1 MIGGGDIKNSLTL
14 DASQFDSAIE
24 QSTKKAN
31 ALEKE
36 LDNLSKQSTK
46 LDSKLADTKQGMV
59 ELNRRFSDAEKTIG
73 TTSKTFTDAQKKVGE
88 TTQNVDLLSR
98 KLEKL
103 TGTATQQKSAINS
116 LKQITDHYGNTI
128 DGLNP
133 VLDRVRKTEERLGKS
148 RIKHAGEGSEKE
160 KTRWLER
167 RRILAEEEQA
177 NQQSLKSREQLY
189 KQYEALER
197 KLETVKR
204 NATTQ
209 ANKYSTATTERGLAA
224 YSNHTKKANAAEDQ
238 LATLRQTK
246 IAIEQS
252 VSMLKERNKELK
264 NAIKITDDGLRLE
277 REERDVLKE
286 QNSLAKKRN
295 ETERE
300 RIRTVKDIEKAER
313 DLASLK
319 DRESKHQIANSKQE
333 QRAAEQKVKAEER
346 EINRLERVKE
356 RNHQTELARRRR
368 EAAETNRL
376 NAEAAAAVTTVGA
389 GAATVAGVHEA
400 ASYQDVE
407 DRVRMLNLS
416 PEEFNRFKDKS
427 WDLASTEKYLSRT
440 AAMQTRLDALTAIG
454 YNKEPTIDKTISS
467 ASRNAYLMRS
477 LGYENGT
484 HSDVVK
490 NLYGF
495 AEARQVMD
503 DPDEVNKSFDI
514 ARRMAVA
521 SGGKIKMADIE
532 TVARNIGDLRQTM
545 SSEGWIKLAAVME
558 QFKTAGGG
566 NGGGGG
572 VSSVGTIFKMMS
584 LYASGKPVTNTAAL
598 NLLGADVMNDA
609 FADGTSQQFQNSREI
624 QGAMMKAV
632 KTAGFKDVKEMSKDP
647 IKFFSGL
654 RGQLLDYMM
663 QDAQF
668 KKFFGNVPKHSYNA
682 EGRMVGA
689 NGQVVNQ
696 REQDDT
702 ENAAFKRFFA
712 QSGMS
717 NKTIDGML
725 LTMNRSFVERSNHA
739 AQTAMGS
746 QGELEAMQNLTENW
760 NANID
765 ILKASLADFAVTFEP
780 LLAKLAEVPKFFA
793 SIIRSFSE
801 FGKDNPTL
809 ATISLLTVGFGLLKV
824 SAMATITPIRMLL
837 GAVGLMSK
845 SGSGVVNSL
854 KNTVVAM
861 GAAKTATNSTKDSI
875 GKAASEFTSFGMAAE
890 KSAERANTGVKGFAG
905 KLSGHLGSVK
915 VFAGGALRLLGS
927 LVNWAGWLLLAGQ
940 FGWAIG
946 KWIGSLKVGGTEI
959 NSHIQNIVNDI
970 VSNWDLM
977 INSLKGAWLS
987 FKEFFTGQQLEARAE
1002 IQETRRQ
1009 IQDQQNRL
1017 HIVTEG
1023 EKQDK
1028 VNKASEEV
1036 TKRYANLFKN
1046 AKVGD
1051 TVKGVKVTD
1060 SVKNWAG
1067 AYEYS
1072 QSGARYGHTNVQA
1085 PRMPYE
1091 VKVQYDKAVGH
1102 LKKNYGLTSDEPK
1115 KTGAPSAK
1123 DTHDSATPLGFMP
1136 GTGNHDISSPTLAT
1150 KPKRE
1155 KGAGGFNREFES
1167 KVMGINE
1174 GLLAKI
1180 AELNVLDDSI
1190 LEKGAPDYGKLAKL
1204 SFVKEWMQGNFD
1216 DGRDPKNR
1224 PFANR
1229 GYQKGRTWKQE
1240 DIDWNAVDPKT
1251 GISADQIVKN
1261 MAQVRQ
1267 LEDMHKSVQFA
1278 VSKSANANENFKD
1291 SLEDATNDID
1301 NQSDALAALR
1311 REYARFEAKNPFA
1324 YSDPNY
1330 VANKNSSIALQTGSD
1345 YLGYA
1350 KKAKNSN
1357 SEDSTAFIDNEYAR
1371 NQQTVNK
1378 KFNDLIKPYKLIQS
1392 QLDEQIASLEA
1403 VQQRTQEQEDL
1414 YASLLQTRKN
1424 FEEEFTEF
1432 YRNQEEKRRR
1442 ELMST
1447 YDQAMIKWRD
1457 YETTYRQTISDLG
1470 VELSDGIFNK
1480 FLKGDDVSLNG
1491 ILSDS
1496 ASKISQGAFRYVWQ
1510 GMSKNALGDGAGTD
1524 IYSMGKSLF
1533 KGEAV
1538 DESGFVGKWLNK
1550 MRGLTGI
1557 ASSGSSADSAEA
1569 SNTVAVN
1576 ANTTAIQNLTAALG
1590 GQTVSSAIGGV
1601 ASAVDG
1607 GELTNFASA
1616 VLGPENVGA
1625 VDYVNGSGGFLDQL
1639 AGGFEG
1645 GAGMD
1650 PNLPSFMNG
1659 GLMDKGVGGSLEGA
1673 DGGMFGGMF
1682 AQIKSGFTDLF
1693 GQGESGGIF
1702 STIKSGFSS
1711 LFSDGGGLMNSI
1723 GGAFSSL
1730 FGGGAGGGGIF
1741 SSLASAIGGLFSGGG
1756 GGGAGGGMGGAGGW
1770 IGTAVSIASSFFA
1783 NGGAFGSGTHAFAN
1797 GGAFT
1802 NGIYDSPTYF
1812 KFANGGSFS
1821 NGVMGEA
1828 GPEAVMPLQRDSS
1841 GRLGVAMNGG
1851 VPAGGGTVVSI
1862 NIEVNNNGDTTTE
1875 NSTGGDNETN
1885 WKDLSNRVKSLV
1897 QEEIVK
1903 QKRPGGMLRST
1914 NQ

>member
-1 MIGGGDIKNSLTL
+1 MIGGGEVKNSLTL

-24 QSTKKAN
+24 QATKKAI

-36 LDNLSKQSTK
+36 LDNLGKQSTK

-59 ELNRRFSDAEKTIG
+59 ELNRRFSDAEKTLG

-88 TTQNVDLLSR
+88 TTKNVDLLSR

-103 TGTATQQKSAINS
+103 TGAATQQKSAIIS
-116 LKQITDHYGNTI
+116 LKELTDHYGNTI

-148 RIKHAGEGSEKE
+148 RIKHAGEGAEKE

-204 NATTQ
+204 NATSQ
-209 ANKYSTATTERGLAA
+209 ANKFATATTERGLAA
-224 YSNHTKKANAAEDQ
+224 YKNHSGKANAAEEQ
-238 LATLRQTK
+238 LTTLRQTK
-246 IAIEQS
+246 LAIEQS
-252 VSMLKERNKELK
+252 VSMLRERNKELK

-277 REERDVLKE
+277 RQERDVLKE
-286 QNSLAKKRN
+286 QNDLAKKRN
-295 ETERE
+295 DTERE
-300 RIRTVKDIEKAER
+300 RIRTIKDIEKAER
-313 DLASLK
+313 GLAALK
-319 DRESKHQIANSKQE
+319 DRESKQQIANSKQE
-333 QRAAEQKVKAEER
+333 QRAAELKIKAEER
-346 EINRLERVKE
+346 DLNRLERLKE
-356 RNHQTELARRRR
+356 RNHQAELARRRR
-368 EAAETNRL
+368 EAAEINRA
-376 NAEAAAAVTTVGA
+376 NAEAAAAVTAVGA

-416 PEEFNRFKDKS
+416 PEEFNRFKEKS

-467 ASRNAYLMRS
+467 ASRNAYLLRS

-503 DPDEVNKSFDI
+503 DPNEVNKSFDI

-545 SSEGWIKLAAVME
+545 SSEGWIRLAAVME

-584 LYASGKPVTNTAAL
+584 LYASGKPITNTAAL

-647 IKFFSGL
+647 IKFFAGL

-668 KKFFGNVPKHSYNA
+668 KKFFGANTPKHSYNA
-682 EGRMVGA
+682 EGRMIGA
-689 NGQVVNQ
+689 NGQLVDQ
-696 REQDDT
+696 RTQDDI

-739 AQTAMGS
+739 AETAMGS

-760 NANID
+760 NANMD

-780 LLAKLAEVPKFFA
+780 LLAKLAEVPKFLA

-809 ATISLLTVGFGLLKV
+809 ATLSLMTVGFGLLKV
-824 SAMATITPIRMLL
+824 TAMATLSPIRMLL
-837 GAVGLMSK
+837 GVLGLMPK
-845 SGSGVVNSL
+845 SLENIVSSM
-854 KNTVVAM
+854 KNLGTAS
-861 GAAKTATNSTKDSI
+861 GAAKTSINATKDTV
-875 GKAASEFTSFGMAAE
+875 GKAASEFASFGTTAE
-890 KSAERANTGVKGFAG
+890 KSAERANAGVKGFTG

-915 VFAGGALRLLGS
+915 VFAEGALRLLGS
-927 LVNWAGWLLLAGQ
+927 LVNWAGWLILAGQ

-959 NSHIQNIVNDI
+959 NTHIQNIVNDI

-987 FKEFFTGQQLEARAE
+987 FKEFFTGEQLQARAE

-1009 IQDQQNRL
+1009 IKEQQERL
-1017 HIVTEG
+1017 HVVTEG
-1023 EKQDK
+1023 EKQEK
-1028 VNKASEEV
+1028 VNNISTEV
-1036 TKRYANLFKN
+1036 TKRYANLLKG

-1060 SVKNWAG
+1060 SVKNWAN

-1072 QSGARYGHTNVQA
+1072 QSGARYGHTDVKA

-1091 VKVQYDKAVGH
+1091 VKVQYDKAMGH
-1102 LKKNYGLTSDEPK
+1102 VKKNYGLTSDEQK
-1115 KTGAPSAK
+1115 KTSATTDK
-1123 DTHDSATPLGFMP
+1123 DNHTSATPAGFMP

-1150 KPKRE
+1150 KPKKDR
-1155 KGAGGFNREFES
+1155 GSGGSTRDFES
-1167 KVMGINE
+1167 KVMGVNE

-1180 AELNVLDDSI
+1180 AELNVLDDSV
-1190 LEKGAPDYGKLAKL
+1190 LEKGAPDYYKLAKL
-1204 SFVKEWMQGNFD
+1204 SFIKEWMQGNFD
-1216 DGRDPKNR
+1216 DGRNPKNR

-1229 GYQKGRTWKQE
+1229 SYQKGRVWKQE

-1251 GISADQIVKN
+1251 GISVEQILKN

-1311 REYARFEAKNPFA
+1311 REFARFEAKNPFA
-1324 YSDPNY
+1324 YGDPNY
-1330 VANKNSSIALQTGSD
+1330 VSNKNASIAMQTASD

-1357 SEDSTAFIDNEYAR
+1357 SEDSSVFVDNEYAR
-1371 NQQTVNK
+1371 NQQAVNK
-1378 KFNDLIKPYKLIQS
+1378 KYDDLIKPYKLIQS
-1392 QLDEQIASLEA
+1392 QLDEQIASLDA

-1414 YASLLQTRKN
+1414 YAKLLQTRKD
-1424 FEEEFTEF
+1424 FEEEFSEF
-1432 YRNQEEKRRR
+1432 YRIQEEKRRR

-1470 VELSDGIFNK
+1470 VEMSDGIFNK
-1480 FLKGDDVSLNG
+1480 FLKGDDVSLSG
-1491 ILSDS
+1491 ILSES

-1510 GMSKNALGDGAGTD
+1510 DMSKRALGDGANTD
-1524 IYSMGKSLF
+1524 LYSMGKSLL

-1550 MRGLTGI
+1550 IRGLTGV
-1557 ASSGSSADSAEA
+1557 ASSDSSADSAEA
-1569 SNTVAVN
+1569 SNTIAVN
-1576 ANTTAIQNLTAALG
+1576 ANTAAIQNLTAVLG
-1590 GQTVSSAIGGV
+1590 GQSISSAIGGV
-1601 ASAVDG
+1601 ASAVG
-1607 GELTNFASA
+1607 GEDLTTFASA

-1625 VDYVNGSGGFLDQL
+1625 IDYVNGSGGFLDQL

-1645 GAGMD
+1645 GARMD
-1650 PNLPSFMNG
+1650 PNLPGFLNG
-1659 GLMDKGVGGSLEGA
+1659 GLMDKNVGGSLEGA
-1673 DGGMFGGMF
+1673 EGGMLGGLF
-1682 AQIKSGFTDLF
+1682 AQIKSGFMDIF
-1693 GQGESGGIF
+1693 GQGAGGGIF
-1702 STIKSGFSS
+1702 STIKSGFSN
-1711 LFSDGGGLMNSI
+1711 LFSNGSGLMSSI
-1723 GGAFSSL
+1723 GSAFSSL

-1741 SSLASAIGGLFSGGG
+1741 SSLASAISGLFSG

-1770 IGTAVSIASSFFA
+1770 IGAAASIASSFFA

-1812 KFANGGSFS
+1812 KFAKGGGFA

-1841 GRLGVAMNGG
+1841 GRLGVALNGG
-1851 VPAGGGTVVSI
+1851 APAGGGTVVSI

-1875 NSTGGDNETN
+1875 SSTGGDNESN